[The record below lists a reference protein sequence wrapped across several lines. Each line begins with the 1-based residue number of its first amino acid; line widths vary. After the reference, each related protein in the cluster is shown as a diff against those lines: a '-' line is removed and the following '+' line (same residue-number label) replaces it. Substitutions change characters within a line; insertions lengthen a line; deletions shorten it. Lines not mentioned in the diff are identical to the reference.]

1 MLTSRDQIQAVADQE
16 SDCVP
21 LRNNRGT
28 GAAGNQ
34 SGASDL
40 ASQMK
45 LGYDRSTD
53 VMHVDICFPHENT
66 HVDVLDVGDCLGFPG
81 QIVARVNLEN
91 RIVYGFTI
99 QRFSAF
105 KRTLLWQYRMASI
118 QRALF
123 LLLRTFR
130 AGVWMDHINPTAHLP
145 A

>member
-1 MLTSRDQIQAVADQE
+1 MLTSRDQIQAVADKE
-16 SDCVP
+16 SDCVSV
-21 LRNNRGT
+21 RNNGGAGAGQNQQGT
-28 GAAGNQ
+28 HN
-34 SGASDL
+34 L
-40 ASQMK
+40 ANQMK
-45 LGYDRSTD
+45 LEYDRLTD
-53 VMHVDICFPHENT
+53 VMHVDVCFPGDEV
-66 HVDVLDVGDCLGFPG
+66 HVDVVDVGDSLGFPG

-91 RIVYGFTI
+91 RVVYGFTI

-130 AGVWMDHINPTAHLP
+130 AGAWMDHGSPTAHLP